1 MVLYKRNAGRKAAA
15 ALGAAVFFA
24 AALSMVSL
32 AEEGADTFV
41 TGTRVNGIGIGGLDV
56 EEAKER
62 IEGFYAGEY
71 TLSIRK
77 QGGGQ
82 DQIKGTDID
91 YKVTVPQELSAIL
104 DAQNA
109 SGRNSGPSVDNTHTL
124 AMTGT
129 FSQEKLAAAIQA
141 LSCISGADITVTSD
155 AHISAYAEGEP
166 FTIIPAVQG
175 NNVDVEKTTA
185 LITQAVQSGE
195 TSVDLE
201 ASGCYYTVSVWETS
215 PELTALCDA
224 MNRLREREIQYVFG
238 ENRESLSGEVM
249 AAWITGSQGGV
260 LSFDQ
265 AKITAYVTELAAR
278 YDTAGTARTFT
289 TVSGAEKQ
297 LTGPYGWKIDVAGET
312 AALTQLI
319 QMTALSGG
327 GQAEGT
333 GEASAQTDGTAA
345 PAWNGNILERE
356 PVYSAA
362 AAARGTD
369 WGTTYAEVDLTG
381 QHVYMIKD
389 GAVVWDA
396 PCVTGNLSKGYDTPA
411 GIYSL
416 AYKQKDKVLRG
427 AKLADGSYEYESPVD
442 YWMPFNGGIGFHDA
456 NWRGE
461 FGGAIYKT
469 NGSHGCVNLPPS
481 KAAALYELVYK
492 GMPVICYE

>member
-1 MVLYKRNAGRKAAA
+1 MGSYRRNAGRKAAA
-15 ALGAAVFFA
+15 ALGTAVFFVLA
-24 AALSMVSL
+24 MGMVSF
-32 AEEGADTFV
+32 AEEGTDTFV

-56 EEAKER
+56 DAAKER

-71 TLSIRK
+71 TLSIKKR
-77 QGGGQ
+77 GGGQ

-91 YKVTVPQELSAIL
+91 YKVTVPEELSAIL

-129 FSQEKLAAAIQA
+129 FSQEKLTAAIQA
-141 LSCISGADITVTSD
+141 LPSISGEDIIVTSD
-155 AHISAYAEGEP
+155 ARISAYAAGEP
-166 FTIIPAVQG
+166 FTVIPAVQG
-175 NNVDVEKTTA
+175 NNVDVEKTAA
-185 LITQAVQSGE
+185 LITQAVQNGE

-201 ASGCYYTVSVWETS
+201 AAGCYYTVSVWETS

-224 MNRLREREIQYVFG
+224 MNQLREREIQYVFG
-238 ENRESLSGEVM
+238 ENRESLSGETM
-249 AAWITGSQGGV
+249 ASWITGSQGGV
-260 LSFDQ
+260 VSLDQ
-265 AKITAYVTELAAR
+265 TKLTAYVTDLAAR

-289 TVSGAEKQ
+289 TVSGAQKQ
-297 LTGPYGWKIDVAGET
+297 LTGPYGWKIDVAGEM

-319 QMTALSGG
+319 QSAAGDAA
-327 GQAEGT
+327 QAE
-333 GEASAQTDGTAA
+333 TAA
-345 PAWNGNILERE
+345 AWNGNTLERE
-356 PVYSAA
+356 PVYSAT

-396 PCVTGNLSKGYDTPA
+396 PCVTGNLAKNYDTPA

-416 AYKQKDKVLRG
+416 TYKQKDRVLRG
-427 AKLADGSYEYESPVD
+427 AKQADGSYEYETPVD